1 MIDLKDPKTNKDE
14 AKLELAASFM
24 TNLPGEV
31 YETNWN
37 CDGQHIDLVAYD
49 AREDKQQL
57 VFAQVIFFESDDY
70 EMDDLISED
79 GMRFRLEKAARKY
92 LELHPELWDMSMRFD
107 SIDMLAIA
115 SDCVFIRHHMLS
127 VERRE
132 IENESEETMEGCEA

>member
-1 MIDLKDPKTNKDE
+1 M
-14 AKLELAASFM
+14 
-24 TNLPGEV
+24 
-31 YETNWN
+31 
-37 CDGQHIDLVAYD
+37 
-49 AREDKQQL
+49 
-57 VFAQVIFFESDDY
+57 FAQVIFFESDDY

-79 GMRFRLEKAARKY
+79 GMRFRLEKAAHKY

>member
-1 MIDLKDPKTNKDE
+1 MIDLKDPNTNKDE
-14 AKLELAASFM
+14 AKIELAASFM

-37 CDGQHIDLVAYD
+37 HDGLHLDLVAYD

-57 VFAQVIFFESDDY
+57 VFAQVVFFENDDY
-70 EMDDLISED
+70 DMDDIVSEE
-79 GMRFRLEKAARKY
+79 GMRLRLEKAARKY
-92 LELHPELWDMSMRFD
+92 LALHPELWGLSLRFD

-132 IENESEETMEGCEA
+132 LEEAPKEAAAEVRD